1 MMFGDD
7 MYMEECDLCEK
18 PCLPEYMDGIYC
30 EECSKLLDGGF
41 EDRVFAGAYV
51 AGIED

>member
-1 MMFGDD
+1 MFGDD

-18 PCLPEYMDGIYC
+18 PCLPEDMDGIYC

-41 EDRVFAGAYV
+41 EDRVFARTYV
-51 AGIED
+51 AGVED